1 MEGVPLLERTLYLK
15 LPYLFQTI
23 VMSFRIEALNWSL
36 AQAFGENFS
45 IATELVHKRP
55 PFAG

>member
-15 LPYLFQTI
+15 LSYLFQTI

-36 AQAFGENFS
+36 AQVFGENFS
-45 IATELVHKRP
+45 IA
-55 PFAG
+55 

>member
-45 IATELVHKRP
+45 IA
-55 PFAG
+55 